1 MNTTAAQID
10 CSTHYTSMANLDSK
24 SLTQIVTEA
33 RAAAAGKQQ
42 SLSMQLYEQALLIC
56 EETNDFDVN
65 ITCEI
70 IEELSDIYASE
81 GKSNQAAFLRET
93 ARKMLARAA

>member
-1 MNTTAAQID
+1 
-10 CSTHYTSMANLDSK
+10 MANLDSK

-33 RAAAAGKQQ
+33 RALAAGRQQ